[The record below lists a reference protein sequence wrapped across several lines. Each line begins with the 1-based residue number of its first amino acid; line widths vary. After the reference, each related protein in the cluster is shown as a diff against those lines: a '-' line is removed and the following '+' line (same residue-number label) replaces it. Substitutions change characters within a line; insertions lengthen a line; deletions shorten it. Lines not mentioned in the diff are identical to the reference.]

1 MITSKV
7 TKRGQT
13 TLPRRVRDALGIQP
27 GQSLIYEVEGDRVV
41 MHSHPGVL
49 ASFGSLKKAEGKGRV
64 ENFQKAR
71 AAARDE
77 WAGHAEREGSDA

>member
-13 TLPRRVRDALGIQP
+13 TIPRRVRDALKIQP
-27 GQSLIYEVEGDRVV
+27 GQSLVYEVEGDRVI
-41 MHSHPGVL
+41 MFSHPGVL
-49 ASFGSLKKAEGKGRV
+49 ASFGSLKKAKGKGRA
-64 ENFQKAR
+64 EDFQMAR

-77 WAGHAEREGSDA
+77 WAGHAEREGSDE